1 MHCDFT
7 PGNILWQHDEEG
19 YYFQLVDINRMYF
32 GPVSIEKGLL
42 SMIRLWGPKAFI
54 EHLVRCYAL
63 ARKANPEE
71 ALQLA
76 MPARARFWK
85 RFQRKHDVPF
95 PLEL

>member
-1 MHCDFT
+1 
-7 PGNILWQHDEEG
+7 
-19 YYFQLVDINRMYF
+19 
-32 GPVSIEKGLL
+32 
-42 SMIRLWGPKAFI
+42 MIRLWGPKAFI

-71 ALQLA
+71 ALLLA